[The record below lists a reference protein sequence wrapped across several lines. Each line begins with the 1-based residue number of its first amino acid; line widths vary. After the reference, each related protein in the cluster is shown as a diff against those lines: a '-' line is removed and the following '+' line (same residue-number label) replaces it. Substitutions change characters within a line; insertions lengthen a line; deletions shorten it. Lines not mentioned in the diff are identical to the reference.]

1 VHTAL
6 VFCRYNVSVTEVRRP
21 AGYTPPNDWL
31 QTDPVA
37 VQGKPRWVSGATL
50 HLSFADVRFIAYNKN
65 PDDYAKVRFSTTFH
79 TIPSLPH
86 LLLPRFMLG
95 TAAGAT
101 YSCTYLVWA
110 GGLQTTPRPLG
121 INTEEAVSK
130 GWVTTYTNASTD
142 PAHYRGKAVLILGRG
157 NAAFEFANSLL
168 EVGADKACA
177 FTQCCACTTS
187 DTYASPTDLTLS
199 LSLSLLVAIVCPSLR
214 FLWFGLRYTLC
225 GDFDD
230 ARPFP
235 PRPLLLLGCRLR
247 RMCICLDGLLQGSAW
262 RGRRTTL
269 ATCAQ
274 CTTTCWRR
282 TS

>member
-1 VHTAL
+1 M
-6 VFCRYNVSVTEVRRP
+6 
-21 AGYTPPNDWL
+21 
-31 QTDPVA
+31 
-37 VQGKPRWVSGATL
+37 GATL
-50 HLSFADVRFIAYNKN
+50 HLSFADVRFFLPTIRI
-65 PDDYAKVRFSTTFH
+65 PTTVQRFDSPQPSTQYP
-79 TIPSLPH
+79 PSPH

-199 LSLSLLVAIVCPSLR
+199 LSFSLLVLIVCPSFR
-214 FLWFGLRYTLC
+214 FLWFGLRFTFC
-225 GDFDD
+225 GFDD

-247 RMCICLDGLLQGSAW
+247 RMCICLDGLPQGSAW